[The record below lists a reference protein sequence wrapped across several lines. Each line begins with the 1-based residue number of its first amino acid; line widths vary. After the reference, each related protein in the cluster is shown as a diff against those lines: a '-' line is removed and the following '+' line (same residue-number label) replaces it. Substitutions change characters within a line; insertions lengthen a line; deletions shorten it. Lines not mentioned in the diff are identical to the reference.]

1 MLRRPARVAVVALA
15 SRSAGFAAPR
25 RRRFGGALSRWVG
38 AAAGGERD
46 PGEVGG
52 LRIVAYPHPALR
64 ARNGDLAAGD
74 LAAAAPLAARMFDLM
89 YAAGGV
95 GLAAPQVG
103 VNARLM
109 VFNPSGDAARTGD
122 EVALANPRIV
132 AASAELEVG
141 DEGCLSF
148 PGMGGPVA
156 RHAWVE
162 VAGLDLEGRAISRAY
177 AGWDARVFQHE
188 YDHLDGV
195 VYVDRL
201 AAADRAALAPAL
213 RELAAAYGP
222 GARVTSLRLRGAHQP
237 CMCCASFFFCSFFA
251 ASLNLRM
258 SPS

>member
-64 ARNGDLAAGD
+64 ARNGDLAPGD
-74 LAAAAPLAARMFDLM
+74 LAALAPRAH
-89 YAAGGV
+89 
-95 GLAAPQVG
+95 VG

-177 AGWDARVFQHE
+177 AGWDASSSTSTTTTA
-188 YDHLDGV
+188 
-195 VYVDRL
+195 RL
-201 AAADRAALAPAL
+201 RRPPPPRTARRAPAL

-222 GARVTSLRLRGAHQP
+222 GGDAAR
-237 CMCCASFFFCSFFA
+237 A
-251 ASLNLRM
+251 AAAAPLARARD
-258 SPS
+258 

>member
-52 LRIVAYPHPALR
+52 LRIV
-64 ARNGDLAAGD
+64 
-74 LAAAAPLAARMFDLM
+74 
-89 YAAGGV
+89 
-95 GLAAPQVG
+95 G

-132 AASAELEVG
+132 AAPAELEVG

-148 PGMGGPVA
+148 P
-156 RHAWVE
+156 AWAAPSRATQLVDPAQSAVE
-162 VAGLDLEGRAISRAY
+162 V
-177 AGWDARVFQHE
+177 
-188 YDHLDGV
+188 
-195 VYVDRL
+195 
-201 AAADRAALAPAL
+201 
-213 RELAAAYGP
+213 
-222 GARVTSLRLRGAHQP
+222 
-237 CMCCASFFFCSFFA
+237 
-251 ASLNLRM
+251 
-258 SPS
+258 

>member
-64 ARNGDLAAGD
+64 ARNGDLAPGD
-74 LAAAAPLAARMFDLM
+74 LARAPLARMFDLM

-122 EVALANPRIV
+122 EVALANPR
-132 AASAELEVG
+132 SSRRPLSFEVG

-222 GARVTSLRLRGAHQP
+222 GGD
-237 CMCCASFFFCSFFA
+237 A
-251 ASLNLRM
+251 APRAA
-258 SPS
+258 PPPR